1 MQNISAEE
9 KKQLQVAKQQLP
21 SICNSDLTHL
31 ETLYTPIKNKL
42 ITVSNFSVQ
51 NNRGNFRLAN
61 MILSNLS
68 LQDIYLNQTQ
78 RQNLASVLERSLRII
93 KNIEEGKQCKDELA
107 KHIEFTKILGSGS
120 FGEVSVGN
128 LQQHIISSPPP
139 AYFKKFNFAV
149 KMSHMPP
156 NFPPYVELHI
166 MKLLNNLV
174 FNGIAQNL
182 PVVIDSFKCNDCKFK
197 AKSIGNK
204 QKKCLFTIHE
214 IASMDLVKWFETS
227 PSIDEL
233 NSCLF
238 QIMAGIHAYQHHY
251 LILNTDIK
259 APNILVYDVRAGGYW
274 KYTIYG
280 REFYVPN
287 YGKLFIV
294 NDYGVASIYAP
305 KYRVQWEEES
315 VGDLGDR
322 AFLINSNL
330 NVEPIQNQFIPFQP
344 TKKGQK
350 SKKASFKVK
359 INGQT
364 INVMNIGLQKV
375 KNNKKIDYPPMLTPV
390 QKRLIGHEPNTLEFY
405 NSPMVPSLSFMI
417 DTQDAIKMFIGNNRK
432 RMIQQG
438 YHPSNDLNKQF
449 LLAIRSYETAN
460 ASYLVQQLSPP
471 GIKVNDRELPKILA
485 GFFILDY
492 FTTVVDY
499 TIPKAT
505 DLIISSIKTS

>member
-1 MQNISAEE
+1 MDYNE
-9 KKQLQVAKQQLP
+9 
-21 SICNSDLTHL
+21 
-31 ETLYTPIKNKL
+31 
-42 ITVSNFSVQ
+42 
-51 NNRGNFRLAN
+51 
-61 MILSNLS
+61 
-68 LQDIYLNQTQ
+68 
-78 RQNLASVLERSLRII
+78 II
-93 KNIEEGKQCKDELA
+93 KNIEEGKQCKDEIA
-107 KHIEFTKILGSGS
+107 KHIEFKKILGSGS
-120 FGEVSVGN
+120 FGEVSIGN
-128 LQQHIISSPPP
+128 LQQHIISALPQ
-139 AYFKKFNFAV
+139 AHFKKFNFAV
-149 KMSHMPP
+149 KMSRILKINKQPH
-156 NFPPYVELHI
+156 YIELHTAR
-166 MKLLNNLV
+166 LLNNLV

-330 NVEPIQNQFIPFQP
+330 DVEPTQDKTVESSRKGKKTFNSPQP
-344 TKKGQK
+344 SFVNGQKITYNHTLLNKKG
-350 SKKASFKVK
+350 K
-359 INGQT
+359 I
-364 INVMNIGLQKV
+364 
-375 KNNKKIDYPPMLTPV
+375 
-390 QKRLIGHEPNTLEFY
+390 
-405 NSPMVPSLSFMI
+405 
-417 DTQDAIKMFIGNNRK
+417 
-432 RMIQQG
+432 
-438 YHPSNDLNKQF
+438 
-449 LLAIRSYETAN
+449 
-460 ASYLVQQLSPP
+460 
-471 GIKVNDRELPKILA
+471 
-485 GFFILDY
+485 
-492 FTTVVDY
+492 
-499 TIPKAT
+499 
-505 DLIISSIKTS
+505 II